1 MGRYG
6 IDWDKG
12 YENFTDED
20 WNTVLTET
28 TKIIDKK
35 ESVREVAFSLN
46 DRGIYYE
53 EIEEYEKAISD
64 LDYAIKLIPNFA
76 YAFFNRGYTYWSMK
90 QYDKALAD
98 FNEALNFYPTL
109 QGTEKSIEKTKK
121 AIKMILEEKEANNG

>member
-6 IDWDKG
+6 IDWSKG
-12 YENFTDED
+12 QKNLTDED

-28 TKIIDKK
+28 TKIIDKN

-53 EIEEYEKAISD
+53 EIEEFEKAISD

-76 YAFFNRGYTYWSMK
+76 YAFFNRGHTYWSMK

-98 FNEALNFYPTL
+98 FNEALHLYLTL

-121 AIKMILEEKEANNG
+121 AIKMILKEKEANNG